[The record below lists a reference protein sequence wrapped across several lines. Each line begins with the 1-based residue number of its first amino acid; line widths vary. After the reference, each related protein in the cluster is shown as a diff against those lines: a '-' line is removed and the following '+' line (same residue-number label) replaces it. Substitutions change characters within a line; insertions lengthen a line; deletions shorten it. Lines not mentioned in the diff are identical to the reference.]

1 MTSNYITWR
10 QHISHWDSSPGVSS
24 AAHKDHRSSLT
35 SLVTFYSYHT
45 GSFHL
50 FTAPITSEEPDVYVY
65 SFGARDGEATVV
77 VNDKL

>member
-1 MTSNYITWR
+1 M
-10 QHISHWDSSPGVSS
+10 ISPSLRSREAKGDKHPSPGVSS